1 MNFTNGS
8 KFLKTHKRLKYY
20 ISLADLQ
27 KKMNLCPQFNSPM
40 SNRIVFL
47 MLIVFTLFMYSC
59 KNNVEQIKA
68 LENTEEIPDATVK
81 DLVTD
86 YSIGSRTQVELK
98 TPLVYRYTTK
108 KQYSLFPEGLNVK
121 FFDRAG
127 RLHSSL
133 VADYAVYLDDKG
145 FGKATGNVIL
155 TNINGSVLQTEELF
169 IDEPNEKIYAVK
181 SVNITDKDGFEI
193 TGKGGFESN
202 LDFTVY
208 RFKDVSGEKIL
219 KEGDNFFP
227 ENEENKGK

>member
-1 MNFTNGS
+1 
-8 KFLKTHKRLKYY
+8 
-20 ISLADLQ
+20 
-27 KKMNLCPQFNSPM
+27 
-40 SNRIVFL
+40 
-47 MLIVFTLFMYSC
+47 
-59 KNNVEQIKA
+59 
-68 LENTEEIPDATVK
+68 
-81 DLVTD
+81 
-86 YSIGSRTQVELK
+86 
-98 TPLVYRYTTK
+98 LVYRYTTK

-133 VADYAVYLDDKG
+133 VADYAVYMDDKG

>member
-1 MNFTNGS
+1 
-8 KFLKTHKRLKYY
+8 
-20 ISLADLQ
+20 
-27 KKMNLCPQFNSPM
+27 M

>member
-133 VADYAVYLDDKG
+133 VADYAVYMDDKG